1 MTHILGAQLIMEGAV
16 GEYSSMVEGPR
27 MTSPIL
33 VSGLEQERAGVRVQS
48 LELYWCLCEEG
59 FNFILISFDL
69 MKSIQKYIF
78 K

>member
-16 GEYSSMVEGPR
+16 GESSSMVEGPR
-27 MTSPIL
+27 MTSPTL
-33 VSGLEQERAGVRVQS
+33 ASGLEQERGDVRLQS
-48 LELYWCLCEEG
+48 LELYWCKCGEE
-59 FNFILISFDL
+59 FNLILTSFDF